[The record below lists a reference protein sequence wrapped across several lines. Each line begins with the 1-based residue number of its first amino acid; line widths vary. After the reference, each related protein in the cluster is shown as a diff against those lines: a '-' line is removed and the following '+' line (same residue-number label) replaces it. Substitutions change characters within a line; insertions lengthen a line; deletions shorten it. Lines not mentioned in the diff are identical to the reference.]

1 MSAERARSQR
11 ERIIEVLR
19 ERGMARLS
27 EILAAGV
34 TATAVSRLEREG
46 SIIRLSRGLY
56 QLSDAPLDQNHM
68 LAEAAKLIPRGVICL
83 ASALAYHELTDQIP
97 RRVWVAIGPKDWKP
111 HVTYPQVRIV
121 RFSSVDL
128 TRHIETHVIE
138 GVHVRMTNPART
150 VVDLFRYR
158 SKIGQNLAIEG
169 LKEALRTRKATP
181 SEIHALA
188 AETRQWRHLQP
199 YLEAMVHNG

>member
-1 MSAERARSQR
+1 MAERAASQR
-11 ERIIEVLR
+11 DRVLEFLS

-27 EILAAGV
+27 EIVATGV
-34 TATAVSRLEREG
+34 TAAAVSRLEREG

-56 QLSDAPLDQNHM
+56 QLSDAALDQHHM

-97 RRVWVAIGPKDWKP
+97 RRVWIAIGQKDWKP
-111 HVTYPQVRIV
+111 HLTYPQVRIV
-121 RFSSVDL
+121 RFSNADL
-128 TRHIETHVIE
+128 TRHVETRHIE
-138 GVHVRMTNPART
+138 GVPVRVTNPART

-169 LKEALRTRKATP
+169 LKEVLRTRKATP
-181 SEIHALA
+181 SEIHAIA

-199 YLEAMVHNG
+199 YLEAIAHNG